1 MKIILKDINNPK
13 SNISD
18 KRRGDVRISF
28 IVSIIFMI
36 LFSSDFISIFNG
48 STSNLLESNLFSNE
62 IFPYIFLIFIFISCL
77 FSIIRFIFMELGKNC
92 IYINDLVF
100 SILVALLLI
109 LDTIFSIFSNSFN
122 IFMFILTVIFTVI
135 LVINIIKENKK

>member
-18 KRRGDVRISF
+18 KRRGDVRVSF
-28 IVSIIFMI
+28 IVSIILMI
-36 LFSSDFISIFNG
+36 LFGSDFISIFNG
-48 STSNLLESNLFSNE
+48 STYNLLEDNFFSNE
-62 IFPYIFLIFIFISCL
+62 IFPYIFIILIFISCL
-77 FSIIRFIFMELGKNC
+77 FSIIRFIFMELGKDC

-100 SILVALLLI
+100 STLVALLLI
-109 LDTIFSIFSNSFN
+109 SNTIFSIVSNSFN

-135 LVINIIKENKK
+135 TVINIIKENKK